1 MASPKYIKHI
11 DPASVIIGPRITEK
25 ASVLAEKNVYSFN
38 VTKVADKT
46 SVKAA
51 IKALYKVSPI
61 DVRFISI
68 PAKTVISRGRL
79 GKQNAIKKAYVELK
93 KGETI
98 EFV

>member
-1 MASPKYIKHI
+1 MASPKHIKHI

-25 ASVLAEKNVYSFN
+25 ASILAEKNVYSFN

-68 PAKTVISRGRL
+68 PAKVVMSRGRL
-79 GKQNAIKKAYVELK
+79 GKQAAIKKAYVELK